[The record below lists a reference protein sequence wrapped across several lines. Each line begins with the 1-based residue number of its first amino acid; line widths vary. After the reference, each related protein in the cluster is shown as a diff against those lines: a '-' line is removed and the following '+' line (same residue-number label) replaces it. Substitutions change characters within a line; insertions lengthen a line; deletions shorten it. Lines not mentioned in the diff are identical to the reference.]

1 MAVGILVL
9 GALWALGSGDSFMA
23 GLPAVPAV
31 VVGLPE
37 AAKPSPGGDSGID
50 DDSSRRNRGAAWNY
64 WREYGGG
71 PFDWPPRNG
80 GG

>member
-1 MAVGILVL
+1 M
-9 GALWALGSGDSFMA
+9 GSGDSFMA

-50 DDSSRRNRGAAWNY
+50 DNSSRRNRGAAWNS
-64 WREYGGG
+64 WREHGGG
-71 PFDWPPRNG
+71 AFDWPPRNG